1 MNSKKARAL
10 LTQFEETDFLGQQAT
25 FLKKREAFVQRD
37 TKESYLGFLS
47 AELPVLALQETDL
60 MLLVQARPPILAPL
74 RSFDEL
80 FDAYIAS
87 LQEERTL
94 CDELTSLLVTH
105 RQQTCGEKL
114 ALLDDIATA
123 PYKYVFPVRPL
134 STPER
139 CLYEEIVARVAVEA
153 EEVALC
159 IRMPPKIPLCFHTLS
174 YLLWLSPG
182 LDASEATKPS
192 NYLLA
197 QFIRPLMKH
206 LVEARHVERAQAFR
220 EAYAILKG
228 VFGRRVRRD
237 TLLRCRQEEL
247 HAIVQQ
253 QMDATRHNRVIT
265 SALKRFQETLT
276 QAINDVDKLQRH
288 EDIAEL
294 TRVENDL
301 DRLLDAAVKAFN
313 GPKRENSRPIPTPI
327 EPRQTTVPNTKD
339 LAERIQKA
347 QAVARHKVSQQV
359 ESEQEARELVQRQGE
374 ENAERK
380 RLAEYRACLVRLRND
395 LDHQTRE
402 QHRKQVQKQREAE
415 QRRKDAANA
424 EAEAVRPV
432 VERSRE
438 RVLAPTASLLY
449 RKLANEARRQYLS
462 GVKNE
467 RIFHTGITLDGES
480 VHMAGKDGLVHDNQE
495 NSVSA
500 IAHDLMVEYGIIET
514 QYARDALAQLRET
527 ELAERFHHYSL
538 QDNVGALLSMR

>member
-25 FLKKREAFVQRD
+25 FLEKREAFVQRD

-47 AELPVLALQETDL
+47 AELPVLALQEADL
-60 MLLVQARPPILAPL
+60 MLLVQARPPILPPL
-74 RSFDEL
+74 CSFDEL
-80 FDAYIAS
+80 FDAYVVS
-87 LQEERTL
+87 LQEEKAL
-94 CDELTSLLVTH
+94 YEELTSLLVTQ
-105 RQQTCGEKL
+105 RQQTCGGKL

-123 PYKYVFPVRPL
+123 PYKYVFPLRVL

-159 IRMPPKIPLCFHTLS
+159 IRTPPKIPLCFHTLS
-174 YLLWLSPG
+174 HLLWLPPE
-182 LDASEATKPS
+182 LDAPEATRPS
-192 NYLLA
+192 NYLVA
-197 QFIRPLMKH
+197 QFIRPLMRY
-206 LVEARHVERAQAFR
+206 LVEARHVERVQAFR

-228 VFGRRVRRD
+228 VFGRRVRRE
-237 TLLRCRQEEL
+237 TLLRCRQDEL
-247 HAIVQQ
+247 HAITQQ
-253 QMDATRHNRVIT
+253 QMDATRHNRVIA
-265 SALKRFQETLT
+265 SALRRFQDTLT
-276 QAINDVDKLQRH
+276 QAVNEVDRLQRH
-288 EDIAEL
+288 EDIDEL
-294 TRVENDL
+294 VRVENDL

-313 GPKRENSRPIPTPI
+313 APKREINRAAHTPI
-327 EPRQTTVPNTKD
+327 EPRKSSMPSTKG
-339 LAERIQKA
+339 LTERIQKA
-347 QAVARHKVSQQV
+347 QAVARHKVSQQI

-374 ENAERK
+374 EEAERK

-395 LDHQTRE
+395 LDRQTRE

-415 QRRKDAANA
+415 QRRKEAANA
-424 EAEAVRPV
+424 DAEAVRPV

-467 RIFHTGITLDGES
+467 RIFQTGITLDGES
-480 VHMAGKDGLVHDNQE
+480 VQMAGKDGLVYDNQE

-514 QYARDALAQLRET
+514 QYARDALAQLREA

-538 QDNVGALLSMR
+538 QDNVGALFGQ